1 MIKSKNEKLGIEI
14 DLTGPDGNAFV
25 LIGKAGNLAKQLKLD
40 SNAIQTEMM
49 NGDYEHLVN
58 TFDKHFGHSNNV
70 HTVTLLNTTNY
81 HV

>member
-1 MIKSKNEKLGIEI
+1 MIKSKEQKLGIEI

-25 LIGKAGNLAKQLKLD
+25 LIGNAGNLAKQLKLD

-58 TFDKHFGHSNNV
+58 TFDKHFGNF
-70 HTVTLLNTTNY
+70 VTLY
-81 HV
+81 R